1 VGSLQI
7 ITAVI
12 GFFLLL
18 SIAIFIFSFIL
29 NWGKISIIFWGLVV
43 VLCSHLLLYCLV
55 VYVEPANLPPLL
67 SKYILGIVDLLEKLK
82 RTFFAG

>member
-1 VGSLQI
+1 MGSLQI

-82 RTFFAG
+82 RAFFAG

>member
-1 VGSLQI
+1 MASLQI
-7 ITAVI
+7 ITAAI

-18 SIAIFIFSFIL
+18 SIAVFIFSFIL

-55 VYVEPANLPPLL
+55 VYIEPANLPPLL
-67 SKYILGIVDLLEKLK
+67 SRYILGIVDLLEKLK
-82 RTFFAG
+82 KTFFAG